1 MITNKKIL
9 VVTTTDNMIWQFL
22 IPHIEDLIKSGNVV
36 ECACAE
42 TGFWFKELEE
52 KYNFT
57 MRKIDFPRAPLSTKT
72 LKSRKAL
79 FNLVKENKYDLIYC
93 HQPVGG
99 VMGRMAGHK
108 FKIPVIY
115 VAHGFHF
122 FKGCPK
128 KNLLYK
134 FIEKH
139 YSRYTDALVTMN
151 EEDYQSAL
159 KFKAKRVYKINGIG
173 FDLNK
178 YAELKETKEEIR
190 ETLGLTNNDFVV
202 TTIAEFIER
211 KNYPAMLKAIAEAVK
226 KDSNIKFLIC
236 GRGRLESEI
245 NDLIEELKI
254 TENVCVLGYRKDINR
269 ILTATDVFMI
279 ASYHEGLTL
288 SVIEAM
294 NFAIP
299 CVVSDVRGNH
309 DLIDHYKGGFVVEA
323 NDFAMFAQAILELCE
338 DNELYKNCAVHN
350 KNKVTN
356 YSIDVVIEQMRKIYG
371 DTFNEELS

>member
-57 MRKIDFPRAPLSTKT
+57 MRKIDFPRSPLSTKT

-173 FDLNK
+173 FDSSK
-178 YAELKETKEEIR
+178 YCKTEDDFTELKNEFGIQDGDVAFLSIGELNENK
-190 ETLGLTNNDFVV
+190 NHSVV
-202 TTIAEFIER
+202 
-211 KNYPAMLKAIAEAVK
+211 LEAVSQLK
-226 KDSNIKFLIC
+226 ESSHIKYFIC
-236 GRGRLESEI
+236 GQGQRKVEYESFIKENGLEGQVK
-245 NDLIEELKI
+245 L
-254 TENVCVLGYRKDINR
+254 LGYRKDIANV
-269 ILTATDVFMI
+269 LNVMNVFIMP
-279 ASYHEGLTL
+279 SLREGLPRSIMESMAYGL
-288 SVIEAM
+288 
-294 NFAIP
+294 P
-299 CVVSDVRGNH
+299 CIVSDIRGCR
-309 DLIDHYKGGFVVEA
+309 DLIDDNNGGFLVDATDSEA
-323 NDFAMFAQAILELCE
+323 FASKIKELS
-338 DNELYKNCAVHN
+338 DNKDLRDSMGEYN
-350 KNKVTN
+350 KNKIKDYTT
-356 YSIDVVIEQMRKIYG
+356 DVVLEQMKKIYM
-371 DTFNEELS
+371 EVSR